1 MIYKWN
7 EISMEMFKDIFDA
20 YWRGDDWSKDK
31 VLEIQNLSAI
41 KDGIPDIRIYFGK
54 GIDIYDW
61 AEWNKSAI
69 EIIKKMDSIM
79 PINVLIS
86 HKKLSMCLL
95 IDQSPKITPL
105 GSVDVHYN
113 LIWNMCFGANYD
125 INLDFDF
132 DISSNQSLNLWYTKN
147 GDLYEVHT
155 ENNTNIPDESKFIR
169 VRSIDLKDWND
180 MIRSYTN
187 TKDYNNLSIKED
199 IPYRLIRIVKDRL

>member
-61 AEWNKSAI
+61 VEWNKSAI

-79 PINVLIS
+79 PVNILIS

-95 IDQSPKITPL
+95 IDRSPKITPL

-125 INLDFDF
+125 INLDFDIF
-132 DISSNQSLNLWYTKN
+132 SNQSLNLWYTKN